1 MRRKLAGQGDGR
13 QTNGGIYTGVAVED
27 RSGAGLG
34 QQPLQTRQRSRQLAQ
49 RQRGRPA
56 WPPWPPSHRPQGSR
70 LAWLLGERIPTVRQ
84 LNFRIAAVGLVLAVA
99 LVGVGARLVYLQ
111 HHQGPLLQKRAEA
124 QQRAQL
130 RPFIPRRSIVDRHSL
145 ARQQAELLAV
155 DRPAY
160 TLWAHPRLFGKRT
173 PQEIATALA
182 PLLRR
187 PVEQLTQQLS
197 ATHAVRLERWL
208 SPEVA
213 TQIQALYLDGLE
225 LVSERQRVYPQKEM
239 AAEVVGY
246 VDLDHRGQAGL
257 EYSQQVLLERTV
269 QHLTLP
275 RDGYGQLLAAEVPE
289 GLLQSHETVLQ
300 LTLDMRLQRA
310 ARAALKTQLERFQ
323 ALRGTVIVLQP
334 HTGEILAL
342 VSEPT
347 YDPNR
352 YFEYDPALF
361 RNWAVTDLYEP
372 GSTFKPINIA
382 IGLDAGAFTANERV
396 YDAGQIWIGRWPIQ
410 NHDYRQRGAHGW
422 LSVTEVLRL
431 SSNVGMVHLM
441 QKLDPRQY
449 YHALL
454 RLGLNER
461 SGVDLPF
468 VPPSRLKPLRQF
480 VTVPVERAT
489 VAFGQGLALTPLQ
502 LATLHCIIANGGL
515 KVRPHVVRGLV
526 EKDTDTLVWGSPQ
539 PQPVRVLSEQ
549 ATLAVRIQMR
559 DAVDF
564 GTGQS
569 AKIEGYEIGGKT
581 GTAQKAG
588 PRGGYLPG
596 KRITS
601 FVAYFPALRP
611 QYVILAV
618 IDEPRG
624 EDAFGSTTAA
634 PVVRSV
640 IQEII
645 TLEGIRPNSP

>member
-1 MRRKLAGQGDGR
+1 MRRKLARQSEGR
-13 QTNGGIYTGVAVED
+13 QTNGGSYLGVAVED
-27 RSGAGLG
+27 RSRAGLG
-34 QQPLQTRQRSRQLAQ
+34 RQPLHLSQRSRQLAQ
-49 RQRGRPA
+49 RQRGRSMG
-56 WPPWPPSHRPQGSR
+56 PPWPPSPRFRGSW
-70 LAWLLGERIPTVRQ
+70 LAWLWGERIPTARQ
-84 LNFRIAAVGLVLAVA
+84 LNFRVAAASLVLAVA

-111 HHQGPLLQKRAEA
+111 HYQGPILQQRAKA
-124 QQRAQL
+124 QQQAQL
-130 RPFIPRRSIVDRHSL
+130 RPFIPRRSIVDRHSV

-160 TLWAHPRLFGKRT
+160 TLWAHPRLFKRT
-173 PQEIATALA
+173 PQEIAAALA

-187 PVEQLTQQLS
+187 PAEQLTQQLS
-197 ATHAVRLERWL
+197 ANHSVRLERWL
-208 SPEVA
+208 SPGVA
-213 TQIQALYLDGLE
+213 EQIQALYLDGLE
-225 LVSERQRVYPQKEM
+225 LVSVQQRVYPQKEM

-269 QHLTLP
+269 QPVTIP
-275 RDGYGQLLAAEVPE
+275 RDGYGQPLAAEVPE
-289 GLLQSHETVLQ
+289 GLLQSRETVLQ

-310 ARAALKTQLERFQ
+310 ARAALKAQLERFQ

-352 YFEYDPALF
+352 YFEYDSALF

-396 YDAGQIWIGRWPIQ
+396 YDEGQIWIGRWPIQ

-422 LSVTEVLRL
+422 MSVTDVLRQ

-449 YHALL
+449 YNALL

-468 VPPSRLKPLRQF
+468 EPASRLKPLRQF

-502 LATLHCIIANGGL
+502 LAAMHCIIANGGL

-539 PQPVRVLSEQ
+539 PRPVRVLSEQ

-559 DAVDF
+559 DVVDF

-601 FVAYFPALRP
+601 FVAYFPAIYP

-645 TLEGIRPNSP
+645 ALEGIRPNST